1 MKKIREE
8 EHSIS
13 QPQPLEVVTDGDL
26 EEVKKDPHEEENYND
41 AGGNPQKKDPV
52 WKSWLIEKEEE
63 KKEPKAD
70 VGEKEPEKEPTEF
83 EEAVGEVEEKG
94 QQMTLGTPVAEG
106 IQGLSGLIGLSWKS
120 WLEKREEEDLLP
132 EDKPRPPTPKTP
144 KWKRRKHEYTA
155 QGTKVGVKP
164 KEKKPKKEAFGLWDY
179 KHQNEQKVRDQ
190 AQRIENER
198 RNYPDE
204 EGKRGPRTGRE
215 RSDRMAELDR
225 KIRTDY
231 RTERKRRNTEWTKQQ
246 NANFMNEY
254 EEYEATV
261 SSSNKTSYVERVG
274 EAMKSKMFLF
284 GGKVNR
290 KTGKKAKLKPR
301 TITLDEFTEKQNIIY
316 HNKILPLISAVG
328 SIGRVAMGAMSGDQ
342 KEMGEGGKD
351 IGQTSEQA
359 EDEKKQ

>member
-52 WKSWLIEKEEE
+52 
-63 KKEPKAD
+63 
-70 VGEKEPEKEPTEF
+70 
-83 EEAVGEVEEKG
+83 
-94 QQMTLGTPVAEG
+94 
-106 IQGLSGLIGLSWKS
+106 WKS

-246 NANFMNEY
+246 NANFMNEN

-274 EAMKSKMFLF
+274 EAMKSNMFFF

-301 TITLDEFTEKQNIIY
+301 TITLDEFTEKHNMIY
-316 HNKILPLISAVG
+316 RDKIAPLIGSVIG

-351 IGQTSEQA
+351 IGEVGEIAQE
-359 EDEKKQ
+359 EKQKQ